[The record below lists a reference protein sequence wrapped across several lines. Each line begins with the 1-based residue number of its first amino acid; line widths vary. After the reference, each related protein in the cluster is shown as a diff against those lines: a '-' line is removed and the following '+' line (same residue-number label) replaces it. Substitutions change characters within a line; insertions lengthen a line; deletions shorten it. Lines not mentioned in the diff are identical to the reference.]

1 LKAKTENLKT
11 HSNYLLAFRFK
22 NFKVYRDSKD
32 FPIFAGKKLI
42 GIAIRSIYEVVA
54 GFALACHFKM
64 IDERLNSE
72 IEEKAGGLLKQL
84 SGFRASLKTKS

>member
-1 LKAKTENLKT
+1 
-11 HSNYLLAFRFK
+11 
-22 NFKVYRDSKD
+22 
-32 FPIFAGKKLI
+32 
-42 GIAIRSIYEVVA
+42 
-54 GFALACHFKM
+54 M